1 LACLAMVAG
10 HHGLNTDLPTLRR
23 RFAISLKGT
32 TLKGLTGIAEQIGF
46 NTRALRG
53 EIGDLA
59 QLQLPAIL
67 HWDLNHFVVLSR
79 VRTTLKGRRFEILDP
94 ARGKRLIGEAELSRH
109 FTGVVLELTKS
120 ESFQRRT
127 ERSQLKIGQL
137 WSRMSGLGGALRNI
151 LVLSVILQLAAL
163 ALPFYL
169 QLAIDTVFPSFDT
182 DLLTMLA
189 LGFGGLALI
198 NLMTGWL
205 RSLILVSLGQ
215 SLAYQVVV
223 NLYRHLMRL
232 PLPWFE
238 KRHVG
243 DIISRFGS
251 TQPISDILAQGLIAA
266 VIDGV
271 MGVLTL
277 GLMFLYSPKLAGIA
291 FVAWLLFA
299 ALKIGS
305 FHAIRMQNVD
315 VITAAARENS
325 SFIESVRGIAAIKAF
340 GQEGNRQRQWQQLK
354 ADAVNANIRLGR
366 LTSGFDA
373 MGQFVLAVEKVLFI
387 YLAISMAMEGAFTV
401 GMIFAFQAYKQH
413 FLDASTRLVDFG
425 IRYKL
430 LDVHLNRIADIALS
444 PPELPA
450 EAVSSDIGTIRGAIE
465 LRNVGFRYGAGE
477 PEVLRGVSLRIEPG
491 EFVTLV
497 GPSGGGKTTLLKIM
511 MGLVPPSYGQLLI
524 DAKPLGSAVLPHWRR
539 RIGSVAQDDMLYAGS
554 LAENIAFFDPEIDME
569 RVIEVARLAAIHD
582 DIEAMPMR
590 YETLVGDMGSA
601 LSGGQKQRILLAR
614 ALYPDPA
621 VLFIDEGTAHLDSD
635 SERLVMEAI
644 GELPIT
650 RIISAHRPGAAA
662 AAGRTL
668 LVAHGQVR
676 PFQPKMVDAA

>member
-1 LACLAMVAG
+1 MIAG
-10 HHGLNTDLPTLRR
+10 FHGLDTDMPALRR
-23 RFAISLKGT
+23 RFSMSLKGA
-32 TLKGLTGIAEQIGF
+32 TLKGLTDIAEQIGF
-46 NTRALRG
+46 HTRAVRG
-53 EIGDLA
+53 EIESLGE
-59 QLQLPAIL
+59 LQLPAML
-67 HWDLNHFVVLSR
+67 HWNLNHFVVLSR
-79 VRTTLKGRRFEILDP
+79 VRSGLKGKRFEILDP

-109 FTGVVLELTKS
+109 FTGVVLEMTKS
-120 ESFQRRT
+120 ESFKRRS
-127 ERSQLKIGQL
+127 EKSPLRIGQL

-151 LVLSVILQLAAL
+151 LLLSVILQVAAL
-163 ALPFYL
+163 ATPFYL
-169 QLAIDTVFPSFDT
+169 QLAIDTVFPAFDT
-182 DLLTMLA
+182 DLLLVLA

-198 NLMTGWL
+198 SLFTGWL

-251 TQPISDILAQGLIAA
+251 TQPISDLLAQGLIAA
-266 VIDGV
+266 LIDGS
-271 MGVLTL
+271 MALLTL
-277 GLMFLYSPKLAGIA
+277 GLMFIYSPKLAGIA

-305 FHAIRMQNVD
+305 FHAIRLQNVD
-315 VITAAARENS
+315 VITAAARESS

-354 ADAVNANIRLGR
+354 ADAVNANVRLGR
-366 LTSGFDA
+366 LTGGFDA
-373 MGQFVLAVEKVLFI
+373 MGQFVISAEKVLFV
-387 YLAISMAMEGAFTV
+387 YFAISMAMEGAFTV

-413 FLDASTRLVDFG
+413 FLDASTRLVDFA

-430 LDVHLNRIADIALS
+430 LDVHLGRISDIALS
-444 PPELPA
+444 QPELPA
-450 EAVSSDIGTIRGAIE
+450 EVGPSDIGPIRGDIE
-465 LRNVGFRYGAGE
+465 LRNVAFRYGAGE
-477 PEVLRGVSLRIEPG
+477 PEELRGVSLRIEAG
-491 EFVTLV
+491 KLVTLV

-511 MGLVPPSYGQLLI
+511 MGLIPPGYGQYLV
-524 DAKPLGSAVLPHWRR
+524 DGKPLGPAALPQWRR

-569 RVIEVARLAAIHD
+569 QVTKVARLAAIHD

-601 LSGGQKQRILLAR
+601 LSGGQKQRVLLAR

-621 VLFIDEGTAHLDSD
+621 VLFIDEGTAHLDPE

-644 GELPIT
+644 GALPIT
-650 RIISAHRPGAAA
+650 RVISAHRPGAVAA
-662 AAGRTL
+662 SGRTL
-668 LVAHGQVR
+668 IVAHGQVR
-676 PFQPKMVDAA
+676 PLQPKMVDAA